1 MSAELQE
8 SHEQRFPPAE
18 DDGDPAHEQRVPGD
32 PSAKSAGVSTGDKQ
46 RGVRLGGCPGFGHDR
61 SDRKFLFFMFVLIPE
76 RNEKSRSSG
85 VPPATP
91 TSPAASQTTGAPR
104 STK

>member
-18 DDGDPAHEQRVPGD
+18 DDGDPAHEQRVSGD

-46 RGVRLGGCPGFGHDR
+46 RGVSLG
-61 SDRKFLFFMFVLIPE
+61 
-76 RNEKSRSSG
+76 
-85 VPPATP
+85 
-91 TSPAASQTTGAPR
+91 
-104 STK
+104 